1 MLSSSVGNRQQT
13 FWSGGSGSG
22 TAGGP
27 RMRRSA
33 EAAVGEEIAL
43 RLSGQRARAND
54 DVTVF
59 ENNLFVIYRS
69 EPRLTTTLSLSRPV
83 SRGEPVTTFSHNS
96 DFIFS
101 GLLGSRSLCGKNP
114 PTVVSSCRRRLSC
127 MCSLA

>member
-1 MLSSSVGNRQQT
+1 MLLAVSSSVGNRQQT

-33 EAAVGEEIAL
+33 EAVGEEIAL

-69 EPRLTTTLSLSRPV
+69 EPRLTTTLSLSLV
-83 SRGEPVTTFSHNS
+83 Q
-96 DFIFS
+96 
-101 GLLGSRSLCGKNP
+101 
-114 PTVVSSCRRRLSC
+114 
-127 MCSLA
+127 